1 MSLNETKD
9 QITSAIMKQRQLLH
23 QHQTRYEEAS
33 EAYRQSDVKLK
44 SLSGLRDL
52 MIGADSID
60 KYLDS
65 FEDGLP
71 EYEGMLLRSFAMTE
85 MIAIRGAQNNS
96 APYDL
101 NLDLLEQCWDF
112 GPIFRKWSEILTFPK
127 NWSELGILFHEK

>member
-1 MSLNETKD
+1 
-9 QITSAIMKQRQLLH
+9 MKQRQLLH
-23 QHQTRYEEAS
+23 QHQTRYEEAT

-71 EYEGMLLRSFAMTE
+71 EYEGMLIRSFAMT
-85 MIAIRGAQNNS
+85 IIYLSIQNVS
-96 APYDL
+96 LIIHSLAP
-101 NLDLLEQCWDF
+101 
-112 GPIFRKWSEILTFPK
+112 
-127 NWSELGILFHEK
+127 

>member
-9 QITSAIMKQRQLLH
+9 QITCAIMKQRQLLH
-23 QHQTRYEEAS
+23 QNQTRYEEAS
-33 EAYRQSDVKLK
+33 ECYRQSDVKLK

-101 NLDLLEQCWDF
+101 NLDLLE
-112 GPIFRKWSEILTFPK
+112 IFS
-127 NWSELGILFHEK
+127 